1 MADRFLRFASSV
13 LHVLAD
19 GELVL
24 LDARSNEFVLFDR
37 DASRELVDAIEGR
50 AMSPL
55 AERLVAEGILQH
67 AVSMPRLNR
76 SHAPGLDDFTWS
88 ESIRYKARH
97 HASSPSAQEVLVA
110 GLSLAKVCFL
120 LKCVSLHRLLERGQ
134 ANLFSKRPSPATLDR
149 EICALIRA
157 ARWLPCKV
165 ACLEFSLA
173 LRERL
178 ARHGVN
184 ATVEIGVQKYSFMAH
199 AWLEVNGQP
208 LGEPDH
214 VARSLHRLRGT
225 Q

>member
-1 MADRFLRFASSV
+1 MADRFLRFAPSV

-55 AERLVAEGILQH
+55 AERLIAEGMLEH

-97 HASSPSAQEVLVA
+97 HASCPSALEVLFA

-120 LKCVSLHRLLERGQ
+120 LKCVSLHRLLESGQ
-134 ANLFSKRPSPATLDR
+134 ANLCSESPASATLNQG
-149 EICALIRA
+149 ICALIRA

-184 ATVEIGVQKYSFMAH
+184 ASVEIGVQKYSFMAH

-214 VARSLHRLRGT
+214 VARSLHRLRRSE
-225 Q
+225 

>member
-1 MADRFLRFASSV
+1 MADRFLRFASWI

-37 DASRELVDAIEGR
+37 NASRELVDAIEGR
-50 AMSPL
+50 DLSPL
-55 AERLVAEGILQH
+55 AERLCAEGTLQH
-67 AVSMPRLNR
+67 ALSMPRLNR
-76 SHAPGLDDFTWS
+76 SHARGLDDFTWS

-97 HASSPSAQEVLVA
+97 HAGSPSACEVLTA
-110 GLSLAKVCFL
+110 GLTLAKICFL
-120 LKCVSLHRLLERGQ
+120 LKCVSLFRLLKSSHGR
-134 ANLFSKRPSPATLDR
+134 AFSEDPAKATLDR
-149 EICALIRA
+149 EIGALVRA

-184 ATVEIGVQKYSFMAH
+184 GTVEIGVQKYSFMAH

-208 LGEPDH
+208 LGEPEH
-214 VARSLHRLRGT
+214 VVRSLHRLRRSE
-225 Q
+225 